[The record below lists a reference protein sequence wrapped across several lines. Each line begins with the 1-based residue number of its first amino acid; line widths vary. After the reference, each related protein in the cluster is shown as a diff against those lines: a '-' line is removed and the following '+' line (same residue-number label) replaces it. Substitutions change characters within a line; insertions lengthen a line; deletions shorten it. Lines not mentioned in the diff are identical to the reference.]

1 MLGKVGTIA
10 NLLKSMNV
18 EEVVKLADHLVFS
31 KTGQYL
37 DDLQKT
43 ILYGTL
49 QGKKYTQI
57 AE

>member
-1 MLGKVGTIA
+1 
-10 NLLKSMNV
+10 MNV